1 MEDGVGVHCDQ
12 LTFLL
17 DNLGNCKDQKVRDK
31 YEALARFF
39 RAYFYFEKVKR
50 FGDVPW
56 YDKVLGSDDA
66 DLYKAR
72 DSREFVMGKIM
83 EDLNFA
89 IEVFKE
95 TNRTKELY
103 RVTWWTAQALKS
115 RVGLFEGTYRK
126 YHKELNLDGTK
137 FLQECV
143 TACKELL
150 GKYSLYT
157 DNSWRILLEDVYSL

>member
-1 MEDGVGVHCDQ
+1 MWHSSSE
-12 LTFLL
+12 LI
-17 DNLGNCKDQKVRDK
+17 
-31 YEALARFF
+31 
-39 RAYFYFEKVKR
+39 FYFRKGTSLWGR
-50 FGDVPW
+50 AW
-56 YDKVLGSDDA
+56 YDQVLGSEDQELLA
-66 DLYKAR
+66 KAR

-126 YHKELNLDGTK
+126 YHGLGDYEKYLND
-137 FLQECV
+137 CV
-143 TACKELL
+143 SA
-150 GKYSLYT
+150 S
-157 DNSWRILLEDVYSL
+157 